1 MGEFDL
7 INLGSIGEPAAG
19 IINHFM
25 DKISGAVEWVARPS
39 EMKKAVQNANK
50 SIIEEIAGR
59 TDINPI
65 ERGAIINHYKRCIKE
80 YANQTDV
87 VEIALEHLNREA
99 RPEEVTDDWI
109 TFFFDKVRNENENY
123 MKIIW
128 GKILAGEFNEPNMYT
143 KQFLHTMSIMDST
156 MAKRFQKIRSSC
168 FLLPPEQYL
177 FIYRTNS
184 SDIDNSKE
192 YEKFGI
198 FYKDIREL
206 DSVGLIQYRYPNFY
220 TLKHNHIELFY
231 GNKKIEL
238 NTDKRK
244 IATGN
249 ISLTEIGKQLCKIS
263 AMEYN
268 YEILDIC
275 VHTWNYLGYHPQITE
290 WGAKRG

>member
-1 MGEFDL
+1 MGEFNL

-128 GKILAGEFNEPNMYT
+128 GKILAGEFNEPNTYT

-156 MAKRFQKIRSSC
+156 DRKSTR
-168 FLLPPEQYL
+168 L
-177 FIYRTNS
+177 NS
-184 SDIDNSKE
+184 S
-192 YEKFGI
+192 
-198 FYKDIREL
+198 
-206 DSVGLIQYRYPNFY
+206 
-220 TLKHNHIELFY
+220 HM
-231 GNKKIEL
+231 
-238 NTDKRK
+238 
-244 IATGN
+244 A
-249 ISLTEIGKQLCKIS
+249 
-263 AMEYN
+263 
-268 YEILDIC
+268 
-275 VHTWNYLGYHPQITE
+275 
-290 WGAKRG
+290 